1 MTIFYES
8 DADPSALAD
17 QEIAM
22 VGYGN
27 QGRSWA
33 LNLRDS
39 GLQPTICVRAD
50 ETRAQAEADGFATAE
65 LDAAAEADIAC
76 LLVPDDAIAI
86 LPIRWRPDSLLVV
99 ASGYSLAFH
108 RLNPPG
114 DAVMIAPR
122 MLGSEVRECY
132 EEGAGFISA
141 VGVAQ
146 DRSGTAKERML
157 ALTAAIGGLR
167 RGGIE
172 MTPTQEAVLDLSV
185 EQLLS
190 PALTHVNQAF
200 VTVMLEAGIPL
211 EAVLCELYLSGEVER
226 NYRLLREEG
235 FVAQLDRHS
244 PTSQYGQ
251 LSRRGRFDQLDMA
264 SVMRTMVAEIS
275 SGSFADEWDQERD
288 AGHPALERLRSEHA
302 SPEQAEFENAVR
314 SSFEAPPAAVAK

>member
-1 MTIFYES
+1 MAILRES
-8 DADPSALAD
+8 DADPSVL
-17 QEIAM
+17 EGLSIAV

-39 GLQPTICVRAD
+39 GHRPTVCVRAD
-50 ETRAQAEADGFATAE
+50 ETRAQADSEGFATAE
-65 LDAAAEADIAC
+65 LSTASEADIAC
-76 LLVPDDAIAI
+76 LLVPDDAVPL
-86 LPIRWRPDSLLVV
+86 LPVQWGADTTVVV
-99 ASGYSLAFH
+99 ASGYCPAFG
-108 RLNPPG
+108 RLDAVG
-114 DAVMIAPR
+114 DVVMIAPR

-132 EEGAGFISA
+132 LDGSGFITA
-141 VGVAQ
+141 IGVEQ
-146 DRSGTAKERML
+146 DRSGSARQRML
-157 ALTAAIGGLR
+157 AVAAAIGGLR

-172 MTPTQEAVLDLSV
+172 LTATEEAVLDLSV

-190 PALTHVNQAF
+190 PVLTHVNQAF
-200 VTVMLEAGIPL
+200 VTVMIEQGIPL

-251 LSRRGRFDQLDMA
+251 LSRRGRYDELD
-264 SVMRTMVAEIS
+264 VAEAMRALVGEIT
-275 SGSFADEWDQERD
+275 SGAFANEWDRERD
-288 AGHPALERLRSEHA
+288 AGHPALAELRAVHA

-314 SSFEAPPAAVAK
+314 ESFEAD